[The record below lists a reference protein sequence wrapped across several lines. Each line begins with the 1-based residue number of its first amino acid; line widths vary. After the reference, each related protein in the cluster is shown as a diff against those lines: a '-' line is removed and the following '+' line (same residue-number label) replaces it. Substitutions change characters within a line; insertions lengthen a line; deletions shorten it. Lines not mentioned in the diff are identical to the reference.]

1 MSPVRRWTS
10 VLALLLCACGSS
22 EPPVPSIVSVSP
34 ARISMSE
41 CVLMTVELDGA
52 LPVKLDYG
60 KDSVELAKLVQLRV
74 GEREVPLESIQD
86 EGRRLSAHLFSGLP
100 VGTHDVRITFED
112 GQQLVAPAAVEV
124 TGRLV
129 LETFQFDP
137 IVTQVRDTPFPITL
151 RATGPDAQRFEGR
164 VLLRSNK
171 GKLEPEWSN
180 NFQQG
185 VLTQEVS
192 IDATGGNIL
201 IELVDCEGRSVLSN
215 EFRLDPK
222 P

>member
-1 MSPVRRWTS
+1 MFPVRRWLS

-34 ARISMSE
+34 AHFSRSE
-41 CVLMTVELDGA
+41 CVLLSVELDGA

-60 KDSVELAKLVQLRV
+60 KDSAELARLAKLGI
-74 GEREVPLESIQD
+74 GEREVPVEAIEDQ
-86 EGRRLSAHLFSGLP
+86 GRRLVAHLFEGLP
-100 VGTHDVRITFED
+100 VGKHNVRVTLED
-112 GQQLVAPAAVEV
+112 GEQLVLPDAIEV
-124 TGRLV
+124 TGALV
-129 LETFQFDP
+129 LDTFQFDQIGP
-137 IVTQVRDTPFPITL
+137 QLRETPFPITL
-151 RATGPDAQRFEGR
+151 RATGPDAQRFQGR

-180 NFQQG
+180 NFLRG

-192 IDATGGNIL
+192 IDLTGGNVI
-201 IELVDCEGRSVLSN
+201 IEMVDCDRRTVSSN